1 MAKKSTVESVEKN
14 ETKGH
19 HHKNTKAVVNRLSRI
34 EGHVRSIKDMVQ
46 NDRDCTEVL
55 IQIAAVR
62 SAINKV
68 GKVVLEDH
76 IENCLFGDRDF
87 QKDSETWENI
97 KDVFN
102 VYF

>member
-1 MAKKSTVESVEKN
+1 MAKKSPEKSVEKN
-14 ETKGH
+14 EINGH
-19 HHKNTKAVVNRLSRI
+19 HHKKTKAVINRLSRI

-46 NDRDCTEVL
+46 NDRECTEVL

-76 IENCLFGDRDF
+76 IESCLFGNHDF
-87 QKDSETWENI
+87 QKDTEPWESI

-102 VYF
+102 AYF